1 MIRRSVIGAAFTV
14 ITVASCG
21 VPVDPEAVELPT
33 AADFEVQ
40 IASTTTTIN
49 MQPPNSSQPPAAR
62 GVILYFIRGEGL
74 TGRPAI
80 VFSEYSITTLLQLLV
95 DGPNVSDLGNLRSG
109 LGQRSDL
116 IERAEVVDRM
126 ATVDLPASLS
136 DLPGAE
142 QVLILGQITLTLVSN
157 LNIDG
162 VMFRQNGQQVVVP
175 GADGQPI
182 TGAVGRAD
190 YIALVTKQ

>member
-1 MIRRSVIGAAFTV
+1 MIRRSVVGAAFTV

-21 VPVDPEAVELPT
+21 VPADPEAVELPT
-33 AADFEVQ
+33 VADFEVQ
-40 IASTTTTIN
+40 VSSTTTTIV
-49 MQPPNSSQPPAAR
+49 QPLISSATPAAR

-80 VFSEYSITTLLQLLV
+80 VFSDYSISTLLQLLV
-95 DGPNVSDLGNLRSG
+95 DGPDTDLGNLRSG
-109 LGQRSDL
+109 LGQRADL
-116 IERAEVVDRM
+116 IERAEVLDRT
-126 ATVDLPASLS
+126 ATVDLPPSLS

-157 LNIDG
+157 LNIDA
-162 VMFRQNGQQVVVP
+162 VMFRQNGLAVVVP
-175 GADGQPI
+175 GADGQPR